1 MSVKKKNDTSHSKD
15 KTMTTDTQ
23 PTHTPAPIQKWNVG
37 ENDRGHG
44 RKSYAVIPADFENY
58 EIIAESPTMTYERA
72 RLIAAAPEL
81 LEALEHL
88 QMLAVSQDL
97 SGTDTLHHPIWS
109 KVSNA
114 LAKARG

>member
-1 MSVKKKNDTSHSKD
+1 
-15 KTMTTDTQ
+15 MTTDTQ

-81 LEALEHL
+81 LGALEEFSF
-88 QMLAVSQDL
+88 M
-97 SGTDTLHHPIWS
+97 W
-109 KVSNA
+109 NA
-114 LAKARG
+114 TGILEMNGKKYIEYPSTAFDNANAAIDKARG